1 MAGME
6 SRKKL
11 AAGLGGALLLWLVAG
26 LALPATGR
34 VQRSIDIAAYPASVF
49 ALLNDFHQ
57 VSKWSPRREKDANA
71 HFVISGPRR
80 GVGANVTWQ
89 GGIIGE
95 GSQTIVESTPYQR
108 VASQL
113 KLDGGGEAFMTVD
126 LEEVETTI
134 RVTWTFEQQYG
145 LNLPARYFGLLL
157 DGIVSE
163 DIERGLAALK
173 DLAESLPPSDFSDL
187 EVEHMVVESGPL
199 AYRPT
204 SSEPLARAISEAL
217 GEAYFEVLSFIDE
230 HGLTEAGA
238 PVSISRAY
246 SGAELRFD
254 AAIPVRGDSG
264 LSPPAQSAVKM
275 GQSYGGAVIRAKHT
289 GSYLTLGRTHD
300 KIAAYLAALGLSR
313 SGDAWES
320 YVSDPTRTPEDELL
334 TYIYYP
340 IQPED

>member
-1 MAGME
+1 ME

-11 AAGLGGALLLWLVAG
+11 ASGLGGALLLWLLVG
-26 LALPATGR
+26 LVLPATGR
-34 VQRSIDIAAYPASVF
+34 VQRSIDIAAYPATIY

-57 VSKWSPRREKDANA
+57 VSKWSPQREKDANA
-71 HFVISGPRR
+71 RFVIAGPRR
-80 GVGANVTWQ
+80 GVGASLSWQ
-89 GGIIGE
+89 GSIIGE
-95 GSQTIVESTPYQR
+95 GSQTIVESRPYER

-113 KLDGGGEAFMTVD
+113 ELDGGDEAIMTID
-126 LEEVETTI
+126 LEEGEMTT
-134 RVTWTFEQQYG
+134 RVTWTFEQHYG
-145 LNLPARYFGLLL
+145 LDLPARYFGLLL

-163 DIERGLAALK
+163 DTERGLAALK
-173 DLAESLPPSDFSDL
+173 VLAESLPPSNFSDL
-187 EVEHMVVESGPL
+187 EVEQMVVESAPL

-230 HGLTEAGA
+230 HGLSEAGA

-254 AAIPVRGDSG
+254 AAIPVRGNTG
-264 LSPPAQSAVKM
+264 FSPPAESAVKI
-275 GQSYGGAVIRAKHT
+275 GQSYGGPVIRAKHV

-313 SGDAWES
+313 NGDAWEA